1 MVGVQRD
8 FMITMFGD
16 GSAVDAHHGRY
27 NVLLMGGDSGAGR
40 WGLRPDSMTVASI
53 DAETG
58 KTVLISLPRNMQNF
72 PFAEGSVMAEQFPDG
87 FDERGDVPQRPLH
100 LGARPRRRS
109 SRARRTPASTRRSW
123 ASRASP
129 A

>member
-1 MVGVQRD
+1 M
-8 FMITMFGD
+8 
-16 GSAVDAHHGRY
+16 
-27 NVLLMGGDSGAGR
+27 LLIGGDSGAGR

-72 PFAEGSVMAEQFPDG
+72 PFAEGSVMDEQFPDG
-87 FDERGDVPQRPLH
+87 FDAEGMYLNGARH
-100 LGARPRRRS
+100 LGARPHRALH
-109 SRARRTPASTRRSW
+109 RARRTPASTPPSR